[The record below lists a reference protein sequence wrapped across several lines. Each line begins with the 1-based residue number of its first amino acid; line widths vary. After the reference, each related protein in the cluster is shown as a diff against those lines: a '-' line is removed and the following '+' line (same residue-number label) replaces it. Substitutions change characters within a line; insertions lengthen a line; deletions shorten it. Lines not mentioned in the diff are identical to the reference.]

1 MKYLI
6 MVLGLALALPAAADV
21 KVSVRIGDPL
31 FFGRIDVNGLPPPPL
46 LLPRPVI
53 IEPPSVDVELEPL
66 YLHVRPEESR
76 DWRRYCHFYNA
87 CGRRVYFVQDRWY
100 RNTYVPHYRSHRED
114 YERREHE
121 WYEHEQHEHGWY
133 DRDRDRDRWQ
143 HHDEHHDRRPLPPPP
158 PPHRDD
164 HDQRDHHDD
173 HRDDHRDDH
182 DQHDHDRGHHDRGH
196 DHDERDHDR
205 DHH

>member
-1 MKYLI
+1 MKYLV
-6 MVLGLALALPAAADV
+6 MVLGLALALPAMADV
-21 KVSVRIGDPL
+21 NLSVRIGDPL
-31 FFGRIDVNGLPPPPL
+31 FFGRIDINGLPPPPL
-46 LLPRPVI
+46 LLPKPVI

-133 DRDRDRDRWQ
+133 DRDRARWQ
-143 HHDEHHDRRPLPPPP
+143 HHEEHHDDRPPP
-158 PPHRDD
+158 PPHREEY
-164 HDQRDHHDD
+164 HDRRDYHDERHDDHHDD
-173 HRDDHRDDH
+173 HRDNDHHDSHRDNDH
-182 DQHDHDRGHHDRGH
+182 GHDRD
-196 DHDERDHDR
+196 RDHD